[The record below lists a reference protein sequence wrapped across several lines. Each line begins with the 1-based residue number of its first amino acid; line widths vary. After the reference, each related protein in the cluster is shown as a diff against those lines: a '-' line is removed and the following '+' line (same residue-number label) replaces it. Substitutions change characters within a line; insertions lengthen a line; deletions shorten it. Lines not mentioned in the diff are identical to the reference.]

1 LVAPTF
7 LSKSTTDL
15 RTPAT
20 TSFVFAPTPYRTS
33 NRFAV
38 SRNDDTRASTDT
50 FSLTPFTKF
59 SKKSFFGCSF
69 PCFCFVDE
77 EDEELDSA
85 RAESL
90 LLDDAAFFSRAP
102 PPFAFA
108 SSNFRNKSP
117 FSKQSLVSTPYFITT
132 RRKKKTKKKTKK
144 REIIQGVSV
153 LRERQQR
160 THRRKEERKPN
171 ALTKEI
177 ELYPH
182 ASKERKREREKEKKR
197 KEKKRKNKR
206 LIRWCSFR
214 INANSDP
221 KDGVFECIV

>member
-1 LVAPTF
+1 
-7 LSKSTTDL
+7 
-15 RTPAT
+15 
-20 TSFVFAPTPYRTS
+20 
-33 NRFAV
+33 
-38 SRNDDTRASTDT
+38 
-50 FSLTPFTKF
+50 
-59 SKKSFFGCSF
+59 
-69 PCFCFVDE
+69 
-77 EDEELDSA
+77 
-85 RAESL
+85 
-90 LLDDAAFFSRAP
+90 
-102 PPFAFA
+102 
-108 SSNFRNKSP
+108 
-117 FSKQSLVSTPYFITT
+117 
-132 RRKKKTKKKTKK
+132 
-144 REIIQGVSV
+144 